1 MEKIKKIY
9 FYYLSGVI
17 SFLFFL
23 PNFINSNLGS
33 DWDSYALIGTH
44 LNFFEDNTYI
54 PSRPPGF
61 PGYEL
66 IVSTLIKFSELIN
79 FISLEQTLLFFQ
91 FVIVLLLNYLIYLF
105 FSKNEL
111 SNYLFFI
118 LLIISPIYVISSISV
133 IDYALGS
140 LFGFLSFYIYLYKER
155 LIFILPICLTISIAS
170 RLSNLIFLFAIIF
183 VSLFIENDF
192 RKTFSISFTT
202 LFLILTFYYFPY
214 NNLYSAYFE
223 QGVMSQPVEFLCVL
237 NLTNTEMSLVDR
249 IGRIV
254 LKHINLLGTIGSVVI
269 LFLLKNFKMQK
280 MKLDYLLLFTILL
293 FELSFFRLPTEEGH
307 LMPVLISL
315 VILFGRLNL
324 NPKLVSLLLL
334 FVLSSNFVEVKFYS
348 VNEVDSAS
356 SINIELYVD
365 EGYYLQDYDIRNQ
378 KSENKEF
385 HYLNSKKSIKEAWAN
400 GCPN

>member
-17 SFLFFL
+17 SFLLFL

-44 LNFFEDNTYI
+44 LNFFDDNTYI

-79 FISLEQTLLFFQ
+79 FISLEQILLFFQ
-91 FVIVLLLNYLIYLF
+91 FVIVLLLNYLIYSF

-118 LLIISPIYVISSISV
+118 LLIISPVYVISSISV

-155 LIFILPICLTISIAS
+155 FIFILPICLTISIAS

-202 LFLILTFYYFPY
+202 IFLILTFYYFPY

-223 QGVMSQPVEFLCVL
+223 QGVMSQPVEFLCIL

-254 LKHINLLGTIGSVVI
+254 LKHINLLGTLGSVVI

-324 NPKLVSLLLL
+324 NPKLVSLLIL

-348 VNEVDSAS
+348 VDEVDSAS
-356 SINIELYVD
+356 SINIELYAD

-385 HYLNSKKSIKEAWAN
+385 HYLNSKKSIKEAWVN

>member
-44 LNFFEDNTYI
+44 LNFFDDNIYI

-79 FISLEQTLLFFQ
+79 FISLEQILLFFQ
-91 FVIVLLLNYLIYLF
+91 FVIVLLLNYLIYSF

-118 LLIISPIYVISSISV
+118 LLIISPVYVISSISV

-155 LIFILPICLTISIAS
+155 FIFILPICLTISIAS

-202 LFLILTFYYFPY
+202 IFLILTFYYFPY

-223 QGVMSQPVEFLCVL
+223 QGVMSQPVEFLCIL

-254 LKHINLLGTIGSVVI
+254 LKHINLLGTLGSVVI

-324 NPKLVSLLLL
+324 NPKLVSLLIL

-348 VNEVDSAS
+348 VDEVDSAS
-356 SINIELYVD
+356 SINIELYTD

-385 HYLNSKKSIKEAWAN
+385 HYLNSKKSIKEAWVN

>member
-44 LNFFEDNTYI
+44 LNFFDDNTYI

-79 FISLEQTLLFFQ
+79 FISLEQILLFFQ
-91 FVIVLLLNYLIYLF
+91 FVIVLLLNYLIYSF

-118 LLIISPIYVISSISV
+118 LLIISPVYVISSISV

-155 LIFILPICLTISIAS
+155 FIFILPICLTISIAS

-202 LFLILTFYYFPY
+202 IFLILTFYYFPY

-223 QGVMSQPVEFLCVL
+223 QGVMSQPVEFLCIL

-254 LKHINLLGTIGSVVI
+254 LKHINLLGTLGSVVI

-324 NPKLVSLLLL
+324 NPKLVSLLIL

-348 VNEVDSAS
+348 VDEVDSAS
-356 SINIELYVD
+356 SINIELYAD

-385 HYLNSKKSIKEAWAN
+385 HYLNSKKSIKEAWVN